1 MHVVI
6 IRKIEIMEYFRIC
19 RKFIEIN
26 NLSATN
32 VTNKLKYGII
42 KRNDV
47 ELGFYMEMERIYL
60 FLVGIFVYKC
70 LYFIEK

>member
-26 NLSATN
+26 NLSVTN

-70 LYFIEK
+70 LYFLEK

>member
-1 MHVVI
+1 
-6 IRKIEIMEYFRIC
+6 MEYFRIC

-26 NLSATN
+26 NLSVTN

-70 LYFIEK
+70 LYFLEK

>member
-1 MHVVI
+1 MYVVI

-26 NLSATN
+26 NLSVTN

-70 LYFIEK
+70 LYFLEK